1 MKAYSL
7 KAFGVDQLTLGDQP
21 EPTPGPRQVLLKMR
35 AASLNYRDLLMVKG
49 QYNPK
54 QPLPLIPLSDGV
66 GEVVAL
72 GDGVERVAEGD
83 RVCPIFAQGWLSGE
97 STKGKI
103 RTTLGGPLHGTLTE
117 YMVVDAESVVRVP
130 AHLSDAEAACLPC
143 AAVTAWSALVT
154 LGGVKPGDVV
164 LTQGTGGVSIFA
176 VQLAK
181 LLGAR
186 VIATSSSPA
195 KLERVLEL
203 GASDGIDYVKNPAWG
218 KAAKGLT
225 GGDGVDHVIEVG
237 GGKTL
242 EQSLRAVRPGGTIS
256 IIGVLSGIAS
266 DLSLLPILMQNIRL
280 QGVLVGHRESFEALS
295 RAIAVSQLRP
305 VVDRIFPYAEAKAA
319 LEHLESGAHF
329 GKICIQIAE

>member
-7 KAFGVDQLTLGDQP
+7 KAFGLDQLALGDQP

-54 QPLPLIPLSDGV
+54 QPLPLVPLSDGV

-72 GDGVERVAEGD
+72 GEGVERVAEGD

-97 STKGKI
+97 PTKAKI

-130 AHLSDAEAACLPC
+130 KHLTDAEAASLPC

-154 LGGVKPGDVV
+154 LSGVKPGDVV

-176 VQLAK
+176 VQVAK
-181 LLGAR
+181 MLGAR

-203 GASDGIDYVKNPAWG
+203 GASDGINYVKTPDWG

-256 IIGVLSGIAS
+256 IIGVLSGIAT
-266 DLSLLPILMQNIRL
+266 DLNLLPILMQNIRL

-295 RAIAVSQLRP
+295 RAITVSQLRP
-305 VVDRIFPYAEAKAA
+305 VIDRVFPYSEALAA
-319 LEHLESGAHF
+319 LRHLESGAHF
-329 GKICIQIAE
+329 GKICIQIAD